1 MTKRIASASSDRDQ
15 PTLNPNDQPQ
25 GKPNPSK
32 HRAGMPSRRD
42 FIKDCAAAAVG
53 SGLAVAGGAALAT
66 SSADAVPPTD
76 DATVP
81 LKKVIA
87 RPDLWFYPGEP
98 LDPNEMRV
106 TLMGTGCGSIIG
118 PASQPVLISASPMP
132 SRSRSSTT
140 AKIPASPI
148 RPTE

>member
-15 PTLNPNDQPQ
+15 PTLNPNDQSQ
-25 GKPNPSK
+25 GKPNPSQ

-42 FIKDCAAAAVG
+42 FIKDCAAAVG

-66 SSADAVPPTD
+66 SSADAVPPKD

-87 RPDLWFYPGEP
+87 RPDLWVYPGEP

-106 TLMGTGCGSIIG
+106 TLMGTGWGGI
-118 PASQPVLISASPMP
+118 
-132 SRSRSSTT
+132 
-140 AKIPASPI
+140 I
-148 RPTE
+148 RPDHKGARIFG